1 MASFFSVAVFFIYSM
16 LMFHP
21 DIERGILGEM
31 SLIGMVGAEI
41 VLVLFTLFFLYY
53 SMSAFLEARSH
64 EFAILLHLGMEKRQM
79 NKLSQVHFSSFPLL
93 VCILHEREN
102 YEIL

>member
-1 MASFFSVAVFFIYSM
+1 
-16 LMFHP
+16 MFHP
-21 DIERGILGEM
+21 DIERGILGEV

-79 NKLSQVHFSSFPLL
+79 NKLIFFGDNDNWFRL
-93 VCILHEREN
+93 N
-102 YEIL
+102 YRGHYFWLFIFKVFFHDCA

>member
-1 MASFFSVAVFFIYSM
+1 MSCGTAGYMVPFSWRAFFCGCIFIYSM

-53 SMSAFLEARSH
+53 SMSAF
-64 EFAILLHLGMEKRQM
+64 
-79 NKLSQVHFSSFPLL
+79 
-93 VCILHEREN
+93 
-102 YEIL
+102 

>member
-1 MASFFSVAVFFIYSM
+1 MTFRQFAYRNVVRNSRIYGAFFHGELFFLWLYFFIYSM

-21 DIERGILGEM
+21 DIERGILGEV

-53 SMSAFLEARSH
+53 SMSAFFR
-64 EFAILLHLGMEKRQM
+64 G
-79 NKLSQVHFSSFPLL
+79 
-93 VCILHEREN
+93 
-102 YEIL
+102 